1 MLPEALMM
9 MIWFIDNCLFIL
21 VWNLKCFIVGIAISS
36 AFIMVLKLV
45 LSFQLLFLPQ
55 VILVF
60 FFFYTLFVLVHL
72 LVYWKQLFQV
82 YFYLFKVGIMAGWS
96 IPGLFGCCGHDW
108 LGMHVS
114 KMELKFYVGNNKTVL
129 HNSKATKLLCE
140 ISFMQAKYG

>member
-21 VWNLKCFIVGIAISS
+21 VWNLKCFIVRIAISS

-60 FFFYTLFVLVHL
+60 FFLYIVCSRASFSL
-72 LVYWKQLFQV
+72 LEA
-82 YFYLFKVGIMAGWS
+82 I
-96 IPGLFGCCGHDW
+96 IPGLF
-108 LGMHVS
+108 LFV
-114 KMELKFYVGNNKTVL
+114 
-129 HNSKATKLLCE
+129 
-140 ISFMQAKYG
+140 

>member
-60 FFFYTLFVLVHL
+60 FFFLYIVCSRASFSL
-72 LVYWKQLFQV
+72 LEA
-82 YFYLFKVGIMAGWS
+82 I
-96 IPGLFGCCGHDW
+96 IPGLF
-108 LGMHVS
+108 LFV
-114 KMELKFYVGNNKTVL
+114 
-129 HNSKATKLLCE
+129 
-140 ISFMQAKYG
+140 

>member
-55 VILVF
+55 VILF
-60 FFFYTLFVLVHL
+60 FFIHCLFSYIYYFSGSNYSRFIFICLKWVS
-72 LVYWKQLFQV
+72 WQAEAFQV
-82 YFYLFKVGIMAGWS
+82 YLAAVDMI
-96 IPGLFGCCGHDW
+96 D
-108 LGMHVS
+108 
-114 KMELKFYVGNNKTVL
+114 
-129 HNSKATKLLCE
+129 
-140 ISFMQAKYG
+140 